1 MILLR
6 PDLDEEK
13 RDQELAKFEAYLQ
26 QKNALGIEALVRGN
40 SQALAYPIKG
50 FWDGIY
56 VLYTYAAAAPTA
68 QGVQKLL
75 STPNSGGQLNVL
87 RHMTTKQ

>member
-50 FWDGIY
+50 
-56 VLYTYAAAAPTA
+56 
-68 QGVQKLL
+68 
-75 STPNSGGQLNVL
+75 
-87 RHMTTKQ
+87 

>member
-1 MILLR
+1 VYNGRYETMILLR

-50 FWDGIY
+50 
-56 VLYTYAAAAPTA
+56 
-68 QGVQKLL
+68 
-75 STPNSGGQLNVL
+75 
-87 RHMTTKQ
+87 